1 MPRWAIGLGAL
12 AALALLAKRVER
24 VTVAGDSMRPTLEA
38 GDRLLVWRT
47 RGLRPGWLVVVP
59 DPRVPDRPLVK
70 RVAAVTAAGP
80 GAGGGGR
87 PPGGPGGRAVGVG
100 ARPGVDGRVVYRY
113 HPPARA
119 GVLR

>member
-70 RVAAVTAAGP
+70 RGAAVTADGTVAVRGDNP
-80 GAGGGGR
+80 SASTDS
-87 PPGGPGGRAVGVG
+87 RAFGVVPR
-100 ARPGVDGRVVYRY
+100 ARIDGRVVYRY